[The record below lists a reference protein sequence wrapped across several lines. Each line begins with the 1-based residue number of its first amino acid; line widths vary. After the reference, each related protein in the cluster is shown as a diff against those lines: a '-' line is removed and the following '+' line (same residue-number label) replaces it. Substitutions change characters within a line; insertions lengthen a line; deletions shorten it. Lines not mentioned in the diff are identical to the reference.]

1 MTEVAALGRSAG
13 LPLAEALAKA
23 YFGAT
28 TRIPFDVSLFVS
40 YKIP

>member
-13 LPLAEALAKA
+13 LPLTEALAKA
-23 YFGAT
+23 YFGT
-28 TRIPFDVSLFVS
+28 TRIPFDVPLFVS

>member
-13 LPLAEALAKA
+13 LAEALAKA
-23 YFGAT
+23 YFGT
-28 TRIPFDVSLFVS
+28 TRIPFDVSAFVS

>member
-23 YFGAT
+23 YFGI
-28 TRIPFDVSLFVS
+28 TRIPFDVSAFVS